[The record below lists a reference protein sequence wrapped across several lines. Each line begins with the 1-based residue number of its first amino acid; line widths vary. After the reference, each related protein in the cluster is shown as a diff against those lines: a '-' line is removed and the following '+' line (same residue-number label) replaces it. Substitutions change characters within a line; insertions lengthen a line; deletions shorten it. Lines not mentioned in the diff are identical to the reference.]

1 MPPPKPGVIPL
12 RPLGLGE
19 VLDGAFQSARH
30 NGKAM
35 FGSALI
41 VQAISAILTLVISV
55 FVIGPN
61 SLDQIMNGTMSES
74 DIGSL
79 AIGAGAS
86 LLVAVLFQTLAQ
98 MVLQGALVIPV
109 LRAVLNRKTTFGA
122 MWQLARPRIGTL
134 LLLALLYLGV
144 EVLAFAVYVG
154 IFVVLTITLHGVGIG
169 LGIVVGLALAAASI
183 WAALKVVL
191 APAAVMVENVGVLAA
206 IRSSWRLTTRHWWRT
221 FGITLLASLIASVI
235 AGIVSFPISF
245 IMGIVVAM
253 INPNPS
259 PDQIA
264 SQLILTQ
271 VVSAVVS
278 ALVGAVTLAFQSG
291 VMALLYVDLRM
302 RRDGFDVVLLR
313 ESENGT
319 DDGGIPGRSATPA
332 PAGPGSPYEQLP

>member
-1 MPPPKPGVIPL
+1 M
-12 RPLGLGE
+12 
-19 VLDGAFQSARH
+19 
-30 NGKAM
+30 
-35 FGSALI
+35 
-41 VQAISAILTLVISV
+41 
-55 FVIGPN
+55 
-61 SLDQIMNGTMSES
+61 
-74 DIGSL
+74 
-79 AIGAGAS
+79 
-86 LLVAVLFQTLAQ
+86 
-98 MVLQGALVIPV
+98 
-109 LRAVLNRKTTFGA
+109 
-122 MWQLARPRIGTL
+122 
-134 LLLALLYLGV
+134 
-144 EVLAFAVYVG
+144 
-154 IFVVLTITLHGVGIG
+154 
-169 LGIVVGLALAAASI
+169 
-183 WAALKVVL
+183 
-191 APAAVMVENVGVLAA
+191 
-206 IRSSWRLTTRHWWRT
+206 
-221 FGITLLASLIASVI
+221 I

-332 PAGPGSPYEQLP
+332 PAGPGNPYEQLP